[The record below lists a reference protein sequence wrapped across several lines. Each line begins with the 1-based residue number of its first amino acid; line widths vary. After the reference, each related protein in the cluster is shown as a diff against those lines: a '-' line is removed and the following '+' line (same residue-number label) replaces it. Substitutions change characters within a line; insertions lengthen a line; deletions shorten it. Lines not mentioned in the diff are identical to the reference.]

1 MSHPAARPE
10 PGATESVPAASASP
24 ESVLAAGGGEPALR
38 LRNVRQEY
46 AARAGKTVV
55 FDGIDLDVRPG
66 EFVSVVGRSG
76 CGKTTLLKLAHGLLR
91 PTSGEVLLD
100 GRPIGH
106 ADPGDVAMV
115 FQQDALLPWRTIRR
129 NVSFGA
135 EMARH
140 RWQRARV
147 DEARVDALLRTVGL
161 DHVPDHHPRELS
173 GGMRQRV
180 NLARAL
186 YVQPRVLLMD
196 EPFASLDAQTQ
207 EEMQAELLRIWAEQR
222 ITVLFVTHRL
232 EEAVYLSDRVV
243 VLSQRPT
250 TVDRVIEIDLPRPRP
265 LEVKRTARFND
276 LVGEVTDALRTGDET

>member
-1 MSHPAARPE
+1 MSQPAARP
-10 PGATESVPAASASP
+10 GSSTTDGVAAADR
-24 ESVLAAGGGEPALR
+24 AAGGGTPTLR

-46 AARAGKTVV
+46 AARAGRTVV

-91 PTSGEVLLD
+91 PTSGDVLLD
-100 GRPIGH
+100 GRPVAD

-115 FQQDALLPWRTIRR
+115 FQQDALLPWRTVRR

-135 EMARH
+135 EMARP
-140 RWQRARV
+140 RWQRARI
-147 DEARVDALLRTVGL
+147 DEARVDALLKTVGL

-207 EEMQAELLRIWAEQR
+207 EQMQAELLRIWAEQR

-265 LEVKRTARFND
+265 LEVKRSVRFNE
-276 LVGEVTDALRTGDET
+276 LVGELTDALRDGDGA